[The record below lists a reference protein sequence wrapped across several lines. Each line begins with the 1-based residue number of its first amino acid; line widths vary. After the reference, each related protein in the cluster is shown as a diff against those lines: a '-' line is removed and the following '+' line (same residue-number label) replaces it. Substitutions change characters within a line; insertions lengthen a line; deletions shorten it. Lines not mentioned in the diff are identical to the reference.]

1 MARKKAETTADGVEA
16 TTTNDLTVDTSATIN
31 GVAVPA
37 DAVPLT
43 FEPIQINN
51 YNLTDL
57 KNTLDDALKRCLARP
72 DCYSQ
77 IHQHTDVRLGLGWA
91 AVLVAAATG
100 LYSWKISFE
109 ESRLGVF
116 IGVALYA
123 LLSAVQMGYIY
134 FVEGDTVFIGKRKT
148 LDKRIQTERLS
159 ALSKTTRPK
168 PQSLAPSSAPTLP
181 LSTFYPRA
189 TSAYLP
195 PHYHLTMN
203 YALTV
208 SGGKALIR
216 ADKVEDERCYADF
229 FDSKGM
235 LDEARFVAW
244 VSAMLEKV
252 EDESK
257 VQ

>member
-1 MARKKAETTADGVEA
+1 MARKKAETTADEVDVSG
-16 TTTNDLTVDTSATIN
+16 NNLTIDTSAQPN
-31 GVAVPA
+31 GAAVPA
-37 DAVPLT
+37 DAIPLT

-77 IHQHTDVRLGLGWA
+77 IHMHTDVRLALGWV

-100 LYSWKISFE
+100 LYSWKISFQ

-116 IGVALYA
+116 IGVTLYA

-134 FVEGDTVFIGKRKT
+134 FIEGDTVFVGKRKT
-148 LDKRIQTERLS
+148 LDKRIQTERLTAS
-159 ALSKTTRPK
+159 SKTTRPK
-168 PQSLAPSSAPTLP
+168 PQSPAPATAPTLP

-189 TSAYLP
+189 TSTYLP
-195 PHYHLTMN
+195 PHYHLTVN

-216 ADKVEDERCYADF
+216 ANKVEDERCYADF
-229 FDSKGM
+229 FDSKGN

-244 VSAMLEKV
+244 VSAMLEKA
-252 EDESK
+252 EDEGKS
-257 VQ
+257 Q

>member
-1 MARKKAETTADGVEA
+1 MARKNAQAANGGEASMANDGIS
-16 TTTNDLTVDTSATIN
+16 VDTSATTIN

-43 FEPIQINN
+43 FEPVQINN

-57 KNTLDDALKRCLARP
+57 KNTLDDALKR
-72 DCYSQ
+72 
-77 IHQHTDVRLGLGWA
+77 IHLHTDVRLGLGWA

-116 IGVALYA
+116 IGVTLYA
-123 LLSAVQMGYIY
+123 ILSTVQMGYIY
-134 FVEGDTVFIGKRKT
+134 FVEGDTIFVGKRKT
-148 LDKRIQTERLS
+148 LDKRIQTERLTAS
-159 ALSKTTRPK
+159 SKTTRPK
-168 PQSLAPSSAPTLP
+168 PKSAASSTAPTLP

-189 TSAYLP
+189 TSSYLP
-195 PHYHLTMN
+195 PHYHLSID

-216 ADKVEDERCYADF
+216 ANKVEDERCYADF

-252 EDESK
+252 EDEGT